1 MSGNWL
7 DLSSTSNRYISTYVK
22 GFVDMS
28 GGNLLLRNNN
38 IIVNSGDISLNGRL
52 SVNFDSS
59 LNGNTFFKQNITTGG
74 VIQQNTSSIQN
85 ASYISVD
92 YDTFVS
98 TIPRLAVA
106 NAFTNDNSFNNN
118 VDIIGDTEMRGNLRV
133 LQNFTSIGDVSFGGN
148 LFIGND
154 VSINDNLFVKND
166 TSMNSRLFVG
176 SDVSLGGK
184 LFVRGDISM
193 NSRLFVGSDVSLG
206 GKLSVNSDASFNNNV
221 FIGNDLS
228 INDSLYVKNDVTFGK
243 GLIVATDVSINGKL
257 FIGGDLSL
265 NGKWFFGSD
274 VSASGKLFV
283 QGDGSFN
290 GNLLVGGNG
299 AMNGNLTVGSLPD
312 GAITSS
318 NFDTITKTPNY
329 TNIVTGSID
338 ASWNDVAISST
349 GEVIAA
355 VGNAT
360 NSNSQNIY
368 ISTNYGTT
376 FNAVIPPGL
385 SGTTNNWSN
394 LVMSGNGQVIVGSI
408 TTSSTGLNSSSLYVS
423 QNRGTSFTQVLPNDI
438 TAANNVPFQTTTIS
452 STGQY
457 ILAAA
462 NSTASSQNLYVSSN
476 FGKVFNAITP
486 TNLSGVTA
494 WSSVAMSSDGKHM
507 AGVISNTATVSG
519 NVYVSNDYGQI
530 FTGKACTGVTSNM
543 SSIAISSNGQ
553 IMAATVNGGVLS
565 GNIYVSSNYGSSFV
579 NKPVIT
585 AANVTCNWQ
594 KITMSNDGKFMVAI
608 ANGSNA
614 AGYSRAYISRDF
626 GNNFAAI
633 TGTLNFDASWN
644 DVTMSADGRYILLDI
659 SGNTNT
665 NSTNIYYSSDYGS
678 NFISTTLGTGG
689 TNPYWS
695 QIRVSADGNYWVAG
709 INQTTA
715 AGPTNRLY
723 VSQATIST
731 STNGGTWSSFTNQPK
746 QLNVQGTINPITLI
760 DNSVLLT
767 AQPALNYSS
776 FGESW
781 SQLIGVVGSFSGPL
795 YTGLYPMSVATSAN
809 GQYIVTASPGTGQI
823 ITSSTYGSSIS
834 SSFSPTS
841 VYEYWESIAISSSA
855 QYQTAVIDGS
865 ANVNGNFYLN
875 AADSSCI
882 YVSMDYGV
890 TYKPVVV
897 SGVSNATSWQE
908 VSVSSTG
915 QYQTAIAKGEP
926 NGNVYLSPD
935 YGRTWSPTNT
945 GASANS
951 IWSSVS
957 MNATGQY
964 QIVTVANGA
973 VYNTRTYGSSWSSVS
988 SIGTA
993 NWSASTVST
1002 TGQYQVVCANG
1013 GNIWLSNNFGS
1024 SWNQVTGLSNQVTP
1038 SLSWNGLA
1046 VTSNGQYML
1055 ATVYNS
1061 KIYYSS
1067 NYGQTWNQS
1076 SSDSQPW
1083 SSISVSSTGQFANAT
1098 SLTGD
1103 IYNMTLGF
1111 PGTLPS
1117 NPATSNVTGALT
1129 AGSISSIGALSAGS
1143 VSVTSGDSTIN
1154 AITSK
1159 SGSSG
1164 NVGINNS
1171 SPNYQLDI
1179 INNSANSFAVNI
1191 NQTNINNLC
1200 LRMTNPSNTINTT
1213 MFSPY
1218 LSAGGFNNITKANDV
1233 GFFWGNAADSAT
1245 GGFVIAP
1252 WKATASGLRIDSAG
1266 NIDICG
1272 NAIISGDATIIANVR
1287 ATKYTFNDIIDV
1299 YIAKYVDN
1307 IGFYGSNNALNGF
1320 IEDDTNVDAIDFTGQ
1335 HRAFVKNVHVDT
1347 LECFI
1352 GLIVVADNN
1361 KYFSIDN
1368 HVETGLNSI
1377 KINESIPFCSL
1388 SKKENDKR
1396 VFGVI
1401 SGAEDTENR
1410 VYSTGKFFS
1419 VFKKQVGDTRIHI
1432 NSLGEGAIWVSNKN
1446 GNLESGDYITSS
1458 SIPGYG
1464 MKQDSE
1470 YLCNYTVAKI
1480 TMDCDFN
1487 PLYQHTQT
1495 ILRDSNGNNILDNN
1509 NEIKWTDK
1517 VDSSGNFVYEYAYEL
1532 RYVLPD
1538 GTIITKEQYDIKK
1551 GNNES
1556 VYIAAFVGS
1565 TYHCG

>member
-22 GFVDMS
+22 GFIDMS

-98 TIPRLAVA
+98 TVPRLAVA

-118 VDIIGDTEMRGNLRV
+118 VDIIGNTEMRGNLTV
-133 LQNFTSIGDVSFGGN
+133 LQNTTLQNFTSIGDVSFGGN

-166 TSMNSRLFVG
+166 TSMNGRLFVG
-176 SDVSLGGK
+176 SDVSLGGNM
-184 LFVRGDISM
+184 FVLGDTSM
-193 NSRLFVGSDVSLG
+193 NSRLFVGSDVSMG
-206 GKLSVNSDASFNNNV
+206 GKLLVNGDASFNNNV
-221 FIGNDLS
+221 FIGNDVS
-228 INDSLYVKNDVTFGK
+228 INDSLYVKNDVTFDK

-283 QGDGSFN
+283 EGDGSFN
-290 GNLLVGGNG
+290 GNLLVGGNV
-299 AMNGNLTVGSLPD
+299 AMNGNVTTGTLPD

-318 NFDTITKTPNY
+318 NFDVTQKTPNY
-329 TNIVTGSID
+329 ANLVTGSID

-349 GEVIAA
+349 GQVIAA
-355 VGNAT
+355 VANGS

-376 FNAVIPPGL
+376 FTNIVPAGL
-385 SGTTNNWSN
+385 SGTTNTWSN

-408 TTSSTGLNSSSLYVS
+408 ATSSTGPNSSYLYVS
-423 QNRGTSFTQVLPNDI
+423 QNRGTSFSQVLPSGI

-462 NSTASSQNLYVSSN
+462 NATTSSQNLYVSSN
-476 FGKVFNAITP
+476 FGTDFNAITP

-494 WSSVAMSSDGKHM
+494 WSSVAMSSDGRYM
-507 AGVISNTATVSG
+507 AGVISNTANVSG
-519 NVYVSNDYGQI
+519 NVYVSNDYGQS
-530 FTGKACTGVTSNM
+530 FTGKSCTGIASNM

-553 IMAATVNGGVLS
+553 IMAATVNGGILS
-565 GNIYVSSNYGSSFV
+565 GNIYISSNYGGSFT

-585 AANVTCNWQ
+585 TVNVTCNWQ
-594 KITMSNDGKFMVAI
+594 KIAMSNDGKYMVAI
-608 ANGSNA
+608 ANGSNTT
-614 AGYSRAYISRDF
+614 GFSRAYISRDY
-626 GNNFAAI
+626 GNSFAGI

-678 NFISTTLGTGG
+678 SFIFTTLGAGG

-709 INQTTA
+709 INRTTTT
-715 AGPTNRLY
+715 GPTNRLY

-731 STNGGTWSSFTNQPK
+731 TTNGGTWASFTNQPK

-776 FGESW
+776 FGQAW
-781 SQLIGVVGSFSGPL
+781 TQLMGVVGSSSGPL
-795 YTGLYPMSVATSAN
+795 YTGLYPISVATSAN

-823 ITSSTYGSSIS
+823 ITSSTYGSSIT

-865 ANVNGNFYLN
+865 ANVNGNVYLN
-875 AADSSCI
+875 AADSSYI
-882 YVSMDYGV
+882 YVSMDYGS
-890 TYKPVVV
+890 TFKPVVV
-897 SGVSNATSWQE
+897 SDVSSATSWQA
-908 VSVSSTG
+908 VTVSSTG
-915 QYQTAIAKGEP
+915 QYQTAIAKGQP

-951 IWSSVS
+951 NWSSVA

-964 QIVTVANGA
+964 QVATIANGS
-973 VYNTRTYGSSWSSVS
+973 VYNTRTYGSSWSSIS
-988 SIGTA
+988 SVGSA
-993 NWSASTVST
+993 NWSACAVST

-1024 SWNQVTGLSNQVTP
+1024 SWNQVTGLNNQVTP
-1038 SLSWNGLA
+1038 SLAWNGLA

-1061 KIYYSS
+1061 KIYYSI
-1067 NYGQTWNQS
+1067 NYGQQWIQS

-1098 SLTGD
+1098 SLTGA

-1111 PGTLPS
+1111 PGTLPLS
-1117 NPATSNVTGALT
+1117 AATSNVTGALT
-1129 AGSISSIGALSAGS
+1129 AGSITSIGVVSAGS
-1143 VSVTSGDSTIN
+1143 VSVTSGDSAIN

-1159 SGSSG
+1159 AGSSG
-1164 NVGINNS
+1164 FVGINNS
-1171 SPNYQLDI
+1171 SPAYQLDI
-1179 INNSANSFAVNI
+1179 ASSNNYAVNI
-1191 NQTNINNLC
+1191 NQTNNAPNNLC
-1200 LRMTNPSNTINTT
+1200 LRITSTANAINTT
-1213 MFSPY
+1213 MFSSY
-1218 LSAGGFNNITKANDV
+1218 LNAGGYNDITKVNDV
-1233 GFFWGNAADSAT
+1233 GFFWGNSPGSAT

-1252 WKATASGLRIDSAG
+1252 WRSAMSGLRIGSTG
-1266 NIDICG
+1266 NVDICG
-1272 NAIISGDATIIANVR
+1272 NATISGSLKLNGTLDAVSTVTLNG
-1287 ATKYTFNDIIDV
+1287 
-1299 YIAKYVDN
+1299 
-1307 IGFYGSNNALNGF
+1307 GFYGYRQS
-1320 IEDDTNVDAIDFTGQ
+1320 TGQ
-1335 HRAFVKNVHVDT
+1335 SDGNVIRIGWASSYALMLVDNS
-1347 LECFI
+1347 LYGINVFLSDYRIKQNFRKSQNVLDKLC
-1352 GLIVVADNN
+1352 
-1361 KYFSIDN
+1361 
-1368 HVETGLNSI
+1368 SI
-1377 KINESIPFCSL
+1377 KLFDYQLKDVGPIKNNNSYYIGCFAHELQDIFTEYEDIVHGKKDEYQDNGEIRIQQINSFLFSNILLKAIQEQNDLI
-1388 SKKENDKR
+1388 KKL
-1396 VFGVI
+1396 
-1401 SGAEDTENR
+1401 ENR
-1410 VYSTGKFFS
+1410 IS
-1419 VFKKQVGDTRIHI
+1419 I
-1432 NSLGEGAIWVSNKN
+1432 
-1446 GNLESGDYITSS
+1446 LE
-1458 SIPGYG
+1458 
-1464 MKQDSE
+1464 QR
-1470 YLCNYTVAKI
+1470 L
-1480 TMDCDFN
+1480 
-1487 PLYQHTQT
+1487 
-1495 ILRDSNGNNILDNN
+1495 
-1509 NEIKWTDK
+1509 
-1517 VDSSGNFVYEYAYEL
+1517 
-1532 RYVLPD
+1532 
-1538 GTIITKEQYDIKK
+1538 
-1551 GNNES
+1551 
-1556 VYIAAFVGS
+1556 
-1565 TYHCG
+1565 

>member
-118 VDIIGDTEMRGNLRV
+118 VGIIGNTEIRGNLRV
-133 LQNFTSIGDVSFGGN
+133 LQNTTLQNFTSIGDVSFGGN

-154 VSINDNLFVKND
+154 VSINDNLFVRGD

-184 LFVRGDISM
+184 LFVRGDTSM
-193 NSRLFVGSDVSLG
+193 NSRLFVGSDVSFG
-206 GKLSVNSDASFNNNV
+206 GKLSVNGDASFNNNV

-228 INDSLYVKNDVTFGK
+228 INDSLYVKNDVTFDK
-243 GLIVATDVSINGKL
+243 GLIVASDVSINGKL

-290 GNLLVGGNG
+290 GNLLVGGNV
-299 AMNGNLTVGSLPD
+299 AMNGNVTTGTLPD
-312 GAITSS
+312 GSITSS
-318 NFDTITKTPNY
+318 NFNVTTKTPGYITSSYPY
-329 TNIVTGSID
+329 TSLVTGSID
-338 ASWNDVAISST
+338 ASWNRVAISST
-349 GEVIAA
+349 GQVIAA
-355 VGNAT
+355 VANGT
-360 NSNSQNIY
+360 NSSKIY
-368 ISTNYGTT
+368 VSTNYGTS
-376 FNAVIPPGL
+376 FNNIVPNVANF
-385 SGTTNNWSN
+385 STTTNAWSN

-408 TTSSTGLNSSSLYVS
+408 ATSSTGLNSSSLYVS
-423 QNRGTSFTQVLPNDI
+423 QDRGANFSQVLPSGI

-476 FGKVFNAITP
+476 FGTSFNSINP
-486 TNLSGVTA
+486 SNLSGVTA

-507 AGVISNTATVSG
+507 AAVISNTANVSG
-519 NVYVSNDYGQI
+519 NVYVSNDYGQS
-530 FTGKACTGVTSNM
+530 FTGKTCTGVTSNM

-553 IMAATVNGGVLS
+553 IMAATVNGGNLS
-565 GNIYVSSNYGSSFV
+565 GNIYISSNYGSSFT

-585 AANVTCNWQ
+585 TANVTCNWQ
-594 KITMSNDGKFMVAI
+594 KIVMSNDGKFMVAI
-608 ANGSNA
+608 ANGSNNS
-614 AGYSRAYISRDF
+614 GFSRAYLSKDY
-626 GNNFAAI
+626 GNSF
-633 TGTLNFDASWN
+633 TGIAGTINFDASWN
-644 DVTMSADGRYILLDI
+644 DVTMSADGRYILFDI

-665 NSTNIYYSSDYGS
+665 NSPNIYYSYDYGTTFYS
-678 NFISTTLGTGG
+678 TAISTHSG

-695 QIRVSADGNYWVAG
+695 QIRVSADGNYWAAG
-709 INQTTA
+709 MNQTTT

-723 VSQATIST
+723 ISQASIST
-731 STNGGTWSSFTNQPK
+731 TTNGGTWSSFTNQPK
-746 QLNVQGTINPITLI
+746 LLNVQGTINPITLI

-776 FGESW
+776 FGQSW
-781 SQLIGVVGSFSGPL
+781 SQLTGVVGSSSGPL
-795 YTGLYPMSVATSAN
+795 YTGLYPISVATSAN
-809 GQYIVTASPGTGQI
+809 GQYIVTASPGSGQI
-823 ITSSTYGSSIS
+823 ITSSTYGASLT

-855 QYQTAVIDGS
+855 QYQTAIIDGS

-882 YVSMDYGV
+882 HVSMDYGV

-897 SGVSNATSWQE
+897 SGVSSATSWQA

-915 QYQTAIAKGEP
+915 QYQTAIARGVP

-951 IWSSVS
+951 TWSSVA

-964 QIVTVANGA
+964 QVATIANGS
-973 VYNTRTYGSSWSSVS
+973 VYNTRTYGSSWSSIS
-988 SIGTA
+988 SVGSA
-993 NWSASTVST
+993 NWSACAVST

-1024 SWNQVTGLSNQVTP
+1024 SWNQVTGLVNQVAP
-1038 SLSWNGLA
+1038 SLAWNGLA

-1061 KIYYSS
+1061 KIYYSM
-1067 NYGQTWNQS
+1067 NYGQQWIQS

-1083 SSISVSSTGQFANAT
+1083 SSISVSSTGQFGNAT
-1098 SLTGD
+1098 SLTGT

-1111 PGTLPS
+1111 PGTLPAS
-1117 NPATSNVTGALT
+1117 ATSSTVTGGLT
-1129 AGSISSIGALSAGS
+1129 VGGSITCVGQINTGS

-1159 SGSSG
+1159 AGSSG
-1164 NVGINNS
+1164 FVGINNT
-1171 SPNYQLDI
+1171 SPAYQLDI
-1179 INNSANSFAVNI
+1179 NSANDYAVNI
-1191 NQTNINNLC
+1191 SQSDIAKMS
-1200 LRMTNPSNTINTT
+1200 LRMTSPNNTINTT
-1213 MFSPY
+1213 LFSPY
-1218 LSAGGFNNITKANDV
+1218 LSVGAYNNITKANDV
-1233 GFFWGNAADSAT
+1233 GFFWGNNLNSAT
-1245 GGFVIAP
+1245 SGFVIAP
-1252 WKATASGLRIDSAG
+1252 WKSTASGLRIDSAG

-1272 NAIISGDATIIANVR
+1272 NATLSGSVKLGSSSNTIVGIQC
-1287 ATKYTFNDIIDV
+1287 
-1299 YIAKYVDN
+1299 
-1307 IGFYGSNNALNGF
+1307 GNG
-1320 IEDDTNVDAIDFTGQ
+1320 
-1335 HRAFVKNVHVDT
+1335 
-1347 LECFI
+1347 
-1352 GLIVVADNN
+1352 
-1361 KYFSIDN
+1361 
-1368 HVETGLNSI
+1368 GLNSGTGTINFNPTFPTGSTVRITGGI
-1377 KINESIPFCSL
+1377 KYSLTTNIVVVHFYSVSNTSFSYAKSFAGKDNTNLSNLSGANESFDWI
-1388 SKKENDKR
+1388 
-1396 VFGVI
+1396 
-1401 SGAEDTENR
+1401 
-1410 VYSTGKFFS
+1410 
-1419 VFKKQVGDTRIHI
+1419 
-1432 NSLGEGAIWVSNKN
+1432 AIA
-1446 GNLESGDYITSS
+1446 I
-1458 SIPGYG
+1458 
-1464 MKQDSE
+1464 Q
-1470 YLCNYTVAKI
+1470 
-1480 TMDCDFN
+1480 
-1487 PLYQHTQT
+1487 
-1495 ILRDSNGNNILDNN
+1495 
-1509 NEIKWTDK
+1509 
-1517 VDSSGNFVYEYAYEL
+1517 
-1532 RYVLPD
+1532 
-1538 GTIITKEQYDIKK
+1538 
-1551 GNNES
+1551 
-1556 VYIAAFVGS
+1556 
-1565 TYHCG
+1565 

>member
-98 TIPRLAVA
+98 TIPRLAGA

-133 LQNFTSIGDVSFGGN
+133 LQNTTLQNFTSIGDVSFGGN

-154 VSINDNLFVKND
+154 VSINDNLFVRGD

-184 LFVRGDISM
+184 LFVLGDTSM

-206 GKLSVNSDASFNNNV
+206 GKLSVNGDASFNNNV

-228 INDSLYVKNDVTFGK
+228 INDSLYVKNDVTFDK
-243 GLIVATDVSINGKL
+243 GLIVASDVSINGKL

-265 NGKWFFGSD
+265 NGNWFFGSD

-290 GNLLVGGNG
+290 GNLLVGGNV

-312 GAITSS
+312 GAITST

-376 FNAVIPPGL
+376 FTTATITNNPL
-385 SGTTNNWSN
+385 NGTTNNWSN

-408 TTSSTGLNSSSLYVS
+408 ATSSTGPNSSYLYVS
-423 QNRGTSFTQVLPNDI
+423 QNRGASFSQVRPIDI

-462 NSTASSQNLYVSSN
+462 NNTESSQKLYVSSN
-476 FGKVFNAITP
+476 FGTDFTGIIP

-507 AGVISNTATVSG
+507 AAVISNTANVSG
-519 NVYVSNDYGQI
+519 NVYVSNDYGQS
-530 FTGKACTGVTSNM
+530 FTGKTCTGVTSNM
-543 SSIAISSNGQ
+543 SSIAISSNGK

-565 GNIYVSSNYGSSFV
+565 GNIYISSNYGSSFT
-579 NKPVIT
+579 NEPVIT

-608 ANGSNA
+608 ANGSNT

-633 TGTLNFDASWN
+633 TNGLSFDASWN

-678 NFISTTLGTGG
+678 SFISTTLGTGG

-709 INQTTA
+709 INRTTA

-723 VSQATIST
+723 VSQATISPT
-731 STNGGTWSSFTNQPK
+731 TNGGTWSSLTNQPK
-746 QLNVQGTINPITLI
+746 LLNVQGTINPITLI

-776 FGESW
+776 FGQSW
-781 SQLIGVVGSFSGPL
+781 SQLTGVVGSSSGPL
-795 YTGLYPMSVATSAN
+795 YTGLYPISVATSAN

-823 ITSSTYGSSIS
+823 ITSSAYGSSIT

-897 SGVSNATSWQE
+897 SGVSSATSWQA

-935 YGRTWSPTNT
+935 YGRTWTPTNT

-964 QIVTVANGA
+964 QVVTVANGA

-993 NWSASTVST
+993 NWSASAVST

-1024 SWNQVTGLSNQVTP
+1024 NWNQVTGLGNQVTP
-1038 SLSWNGLA
+1038 SLAWNGLA

-1117 NPATSNVTGALT
+1117 NNTTSNVSGALT
-1129 AGSISSIGALSAGS
+1129 AGSITCVGQINTGSI
-1143 VSVTSGDSTIN
+1143 SVTSGDSTIN

-1159 SGSSG
+1159 AGSSG
-1164 NVGINNS
+1164 NVGINNTN
-1171 SPNYQLDI
+1171 PGYQLDI
-1179 INNSANSFAVNI
+1179 NSASDYAVNI
-1191 NQTNINNLC
+1191 NQTSSTPGALS

-1218 LSAGGFNNITKANDV
+1218 LSNGLYNGMTKANDV
-1233 GFFWGNAADSAT
+1233 GFFWGNTSNSAT

-1252 WKATASGLRIDSAG
+1252 RKSTASGLRIDSAG

-1272 NAIISGDATIIANVR
+1272 NATLSGYLKQTFAGFSARIIDTYSNTTNKFHEYFDPSSTVFSTNGGFNTGLWKKDSSTTIGDSTNIPYLSVDISGYYQLGMAVNPAGSTTVRMFFRLNNSATTITPSSADIIAAGNANTGGYNTIAIV
-1287 ATKYTFNDIIDV
+1287 AKLNKGDKVYYLTNGDV
-1299 YIAKYVDN
+1299 QNTSA
-1307 IGFYGSNNALNGF
+1307 GG
-1320 IEDDTNVDAIDFTGQ
+1320 DTNVW
-1335 HRAFVKNVHVDT
+1335 
-1347 LECFI
+1347 
-1352 GLIVVADNN
+1352 GL
-1361 KYFSIDN
+1361 YM
-1368 HVETGLNSI
+1368 
-1377 KINESIPFCSL
+1377 
-1388 SKKENDKR
+1388 
-1396 VFGVI
+1396 FG
-1401 SGAEDTENR
+1401 
-1410 VYSTGKFFS
+1410 
-1419 VFKKQVGDTRIHI
+1419 
-1432 NSLGEGAIWVSNKN
+1432 
-1446 GNLESGDYITSS
+1446 
-1458 SIPGYG
+1458 
-1464 MKQDSE
+1464 
-1470 YLCNYTVAKI
+1470 YLVC
-1480 TMDCDFN
+1480 
-1487 PLYQHTQT
+1487 P
-1495 ILRDSNGNNILDNN
+1495 S
-1509 NEIKWTDK
+1509 
-1517 VDSSGNFVYEYAYEL
+1517 
-1532 RYVLPD
+1532 
-1538 GTIITKEQYDIKK
+1538 
-1551 GNNES
+1551 
-1556 VYIAAFVGS
+1556 
-1565 TYHCG
+1565 

>member
-118 VDIIGDTEMRGNLRV
+118 VGIIGNTEIRGNLTV
-133 LQNFTSIGDVSFGGN
+133 LQNTTLQNFTSIGDVSFGGN
-148 LFIGND
+148 LYIGND
-154 VSINDNLFVKND
+154 VSINDNLFVRGD

-184 LFVRGDISM
+184 LFVRGDTSM

-206 GKLSVNSDASFNNNV
+206 GKLFVRGDASFNNNV

-228 INDSLYVKNDVTFGK
+228 INDSLYVKNDVTFDK

-290 GNLLVGGNG
+290 GNLLVGGNV
-299 AMNGNLTVGSLPD
+299 AMNGNVTTGSLPD

-318 NFDTITKTPNY
+318 NFNVTTKSPSYLTSSY
-329 TNIVTGSID
+329 LHTSLVTGSID
-338 ASWNDVAISST
+338 ASWNRVAISST
-349 GEVIAA
+349 GQVIAA
-355 VGNAT
+355 VANGT

-368 ISTNYGTT
+368 ISTNYGTSFT
-376 FNAVIPPGL
+376 NVVPSGL
-385 SGTTNNWSN
+385 TGTTNTWSN

-408 TTSSTGLNSSSLYVS
+408 TTSSASANSSYLYVS
-423 QNRGTSFTQVLPNDI
+423 QNKGISFSQVQPSGI
-438 TAANNVPFQTTTIS
+438 TAADNVPFQTTTIS

-462 NSTASSQNLYVSSN
+462 NSTVSSQNLYVSSN
-476 FGKVFNAITP
+476 FGTDFTGINPI
-486 TNLSGVTA
+486 NLSGVTA

-507 AGVISNTATVSG
+507 AAVISNTANVSG
-519 NVYVSNDYGQI
+519 NVYVSNDYGQS
-530 FTGKACTGVTSNM
+530 FTGKTCTGVTSNM

-565 GNIYVSSNYGSSFV
+565 GNIYISSNYGSSFT

-585 AANVTCNWQ
+585 TANVTCNWQ
-594 KITMSNDGKFMVAI
+594 KIAMSNDGKFMVAI
-608 ANGSNA
+608 VNGSNNS
-614 AGYSRAYISRDF
+614 GFSRAYLSKDY
-626 GNNFAAI
+626 GNSF
-633 TGTLNFDASWN
+633 TGIAGTINFDASWN

-659 SGNTNT
+659 SGNTNA
-665 NSTNIYYSSDYGS
+665 NSPNIYYSYDYGTTFYS
-678 NFISTTLGTGG
+678 TEISTHSG

-709 INQTTA
+709 MNQTTT
-715 AGPTNRLY
+715 AGLANRLY

-731 STNGGTWSSFTNQPK
+731 TTNGGTWSSFTNQPK
-746 QLNVQGTINPITLI
+746 LLNVQGTINPITLI

-776 FGESW
+776 FGQSW
-781 SQLIGVVGSFSGPL
+781 SQLTGVVGSSSGPL
-795 YTGLYPMSVATSAN
+795 YTGLYPISVATSAN

-823 ITSSTYGSSIS
+823 VTSSTYGASLT

-875 AADSSCI
+875 SADSSCI
-882 YVSMDYGV
+882 YVSMDYGS
-890 TYKPVVV
+890 TFKPVVV
-897 SGVSNATSWQE
+897 SGVSSATSWQA

-915 QYQTAIAKGEP
+915 QYQTAIARGQP

-951 IWSSVS
+951 TWSSVA

-964 QIVTVANGA
+964 QVATIANGS
-973 VYNTRTYGSSWSSVS
+973 VYNTRTYGSSWSSIS
-988 SIGTA
+988 SVGSA
-993 NWSASTVST
+993 NWSACAVST

-1024 SWNQVTGLSNQVTP
+1024 SWNQVTGLVNQVAP
-1038 SLSWNGLA
+1038 SLAWNGLA

-1061 KIYYSS
+1061 KIYYSM
-1067 NYGQTWNQS
+1067 NYGQQWIQS

-1083 SSISVSSTGQFANAT
+1083 SSISVSSTGQFGNAT
-1098 SLTGD
+1098 SLTGA

-1111 PGTLPS
+1111 PGTLPAT
-1117 NPATSNVTGALT
+1117 ATSSTVTGGLT
-1129 AGSISSIGALSAGS
+1129 VGGSIICVGQINTGSVSTTGSVSAGSVSTTGGVSAGS
-1143 VSVTSGDSTIN
+1143 VSVTSGNSTIN

-1164 NVGINNS
+1164 FVGINNA
-1171 SPNYQLDI
+1171 SPDYQLDI
-1179 INNSANSFAVNI
+1179 NSANDYAVNI
-1191 NQTNINNLC
+1191 SQSAIAKMSLK
-1200 LRMTNPSNTINTT
+1200 MTSPNNTINTT

-1218 LSAGGFNNITKANDV
+1218 LSVGAYNTITKANDV
-1233 GFFWGNAADSAT
+1233 GFFWGSSSNSAT
-1245 GGFVIAP
+1245 SGFVIAP
-1252 WKATASGLRIDSAG
+1252 WKSTASGLRIDSTG

-1272 NAIISGDATIIANVR
+1272 NVTLSGSLTADYLISNKRALFSNGMSGVKPNGNVGNTMYYYWSGSQFTFNVDNAANYFVSPNSDYRIKHNFREPKKVLDRLCNLKLFDYQFKNIDIIKNDGIHRLGLFAHELQEMFPEYKGLVNGEKDGVNDKGEMVVQNITGESIQYLLMKSIQEQ
-1287 ATKYTFNDIIDV
+1287 NDII
-1299 YIAKYVDN
+1299 
-1307 IGFYGSNNALNGF
+1307 
-1320 IEDDTNVDAIDFTGQ
+1320 
-1335 HRAFVKNVHVDT
+1335 
-1347 LECFI
+1347 
-1352 GLIVVADNN
+1352 
-1361 KYFSIDN
+1361 
-1368 HVETGLNSI
+1368 
-1377 KINESIPFCSL
+1377 KIL
-1388 SKKENDKR
+1388 
-1396 VFGVI
+1396 
-1401 SGAEDTENR
+1401 ENR
-1410 VYSTGKFFS
+1410 V
-1419 VFKKQVGDTRIHI
+1419 
-1432 NSLGEGAIWVSNKN
+1432 
-1446 GNLESGDYITSS
+1446 
-1458 SIPGYG
+1458 
-1464 MKQDSE
+1464 
-1470 YLCNYTVAKI
+1470 
-1480 TMDCDFN
+1480 
-1487 PLYQHTQT
+1487 
-1495 ILRDSNGNNILDNN
+1495 NIL
-1509 NEIKWTDK
+1509 
-1517 VDSSGNFVYEYAYEL
+1517 
-1532 RYVLPD
+1532 
-1538 GTIITKEQYDIKK
+1538 EQR
-1551 GNNES
+1551 
-1556 VYIAAFVGS
+1556 V
-1565 TYHCG
+1565 